1 MTVSGSTGFSFQ
13 RWLIPAGLFL
23 ASFMVVAGTAGDY
36 GVTWDEPAYFYAS
49 DRHIEWLVDFG
60 QNVLRSDLEKSV
72 QDENIKKAWHW
83 DPYHVPH
90 PPFSRIVSGITKALF
105 SSYVDKFVAY
115 RLGPAL
121 FFAVLVTVMFL
132 WMAELFGLITGI
144 FSALALF
151 VIPNLFGFA
160 HIAVTDMPL
169 STMWFLSAY
178 CFWKGIKNWKWSVA
192 LGVVWGLALAT
203 KFPALLIPIPLILW
217 SHLFHRNSYAN
228 NVFAMLFLGPSI
240 MTATQPY
247 LWNQSGLRV
256 LEFLYEGLSRG
267 YRPDTNFTIY
277 FFGQLYYT
285 HQLPWYYPFFLVGV
299 TTPEPILILALAGVL
314 AIPWLQERI
323 SAVVLFG
330 LNAALILALGI
341 LPGAV
346 LHDGVRQLLSALP
359 FLAALAGA
367 GSFVFG
373 KWLVAVALRWKQFQ
387 SVVNLQAKVLGSL
400 CLLLLFSPMM
410 DLYLCHPFQLS
421 FYNRLVGGIHGA
433 YARGLEMTYFMEAFT
448 PEFLT
453 LLNAKLPANATINAS
468 FANSMFEYYQKEG
481 RLRGDIKITAGRP
494 FDYYVL
500 LNRYGPLS
508 PRERSLVNGPF
519 KTFLSVNIA
528 GVPLVSVFD
537 FKKPA

>member
-1 MTVSGSTGFSFQ
+1 M
-13 RWLIPAGLFL
+13 
-23 ASFMVVAGTAGDY
+23 
-36 GVTWDEPAYFYAS
+36 
-49 DRHIEWLVDFG
+49 
-60 QNVLRSDLEKSV
+60 
-72 QDENIKKAWHW
+72 
-83 DPYHVPH
+83 
-90 PPFSRIVSGITKALF
+90 
-105 SSYVDKFVAY
+105 
-115 RLGPAL
+115 
-121 FFAVLVTVMFL
+121 
-132 WMAELFGLITGI
+132 
-144 FSALALF
+144 
-151 VIPNLFGFA
+151 
-160 HIAVTDMPL
+160 
-169 STMWFLSAY
+169 
-178 CFWKGIKNWKWSVA
+178 
-192 LGVVWGLALAT
+192 
-203 KFPALLIPIPLILW
+203 
-217 SHLFHRNSYAN
+217 
-228 NVFAMLFLGPSI
+228 
-240 MTATQPY
+240 
-247 LWNQSGLRV
+247 
-256 LEFLYEGLSRG
+256 
-267 YRPDTNFTIY
+267 
-277 FFGQLYYT
+277 
-285 HQLPWYYPFFLVGV
+285 
-299 TTPEPILILALAGVL
+299 
-314 AIPWLQERI
+314 
-323 SAVVLFG
+323 VLFG

-373 KWLVAVALRWKQFQ
+373 KWLVAVALRWKRFQ

-421 FYNRLVGGIHGA
+421 FYNRLIGGIHGA

-453 LLNAKLPANATINAS
+453 LLNTKLPANATINAS

-508 PRERSLVNGPF
+508 PRERSLVNGHF
-519 KTFLSVNIA
+519 ETFLSVNIA

>member
-49 DRHIEWLVDFG
+49 DLHIEWLVNFR
-60 QNVLRSDLEKSV
+60 QNVLRSDLDKSV

-105 SSYVDKFVAY
+105 SSYFDKFVAY
-115 RLGPAL
+115 RLGSAL

-132 WMAELFGLITGI
+132 WMAELFGRSTGI

-217 SHLFHRNSYAN
+217 SHLFHRNSYSN

-240 MTATQPY
+240 MIATQPY
-247 LWNQSGLRV
+247 LWNQSGLRI

-285 HQLPWYYPFFLVGV
+285 DQLPWYYPFFLVGI
-299 TTPEPILILALAGVL
+299 TTPEPILILALVGVL

-323 SAVVLFG
+323 STVVLFG

-508 PRERSLVNGPF
+508 PRERSLVNGHF
-519 KTFLSVNIA
+519 ETFLSVNIA